1 MASKTTLNAKNLET
15 LGAERL
21 AELLIEI
28 TTGDAAAKRRLRL
41 ELIGAQ
47 SPAELGREVRK
58 RLATIARSRS
68 FVDWQGNRALAADLD
83 SQRRAIVETV
93 AKADPREALDLLWR
107 FMALAESVFA
117 RCDDSNGTIGGVF
130 RQACA
135 DLGPLAAAAKPR
147 ADLLAGQVYTALVAN
162 DYGQFDGLI
171 EIMAPVLG
179 VPGLDHLKVRIIDL
193 SNRPVP
199 RPADKDRVKVGWGS
213 GGPLYADE
221 IEERSRLSI
230 VRMALMD
237 IADALGDV
245 DAFIGQYDDK
255 TRKVPKIAAEIARRL
270 LAAGRLD
277 EALRTLD
284 AAEHGKPSTWIWPDF
299 DWEDTRIAVL
309 DSLGRADDAQ
319 ALRWDCFRRS
329 LSIVHL
335 RDYLKRLPDFD
346 EFEAEEKALDY
357 TQGVNDLTQAL
368 YFLVAWP
375 ALDRAAALVIRRAAD
390 LDGDQYE
397 ILPRAAD
404 ALAAKYPLAATLLLR
419 ALVDFTL
426 TKARSSRY
434 KHAARHLLECASLAP
449 PIADFG
455 AFEPHDVYIARLRQ
469 EHGRKESFWSLV
481 GAGRL

>member
-1 MASKTTLNAKNLET
+1 MASKTTLNAKNLEV

-41 ELIGAQ
+41 ELTGAQ
-47 SPAELGREVRK
+47 SPAELAREVRK
-58 RLATIARSRS
+58 RMVTIGRSRS
-68 FVDWQGNRALAADLD
+68 FVDWQGVRALAADLD
-83 SQRRAIVETV
+83 TQRRAIVETV
-93 AKADPREALDLLWR
+93 AQADAKEALDLLWR
-107 FMALAESVFA
+107 FMALANSVFA
-117 RCDDSNGTIGGVF
+117 RCDDSNGTVGGVF

-135 DLGPLAAAAKPR
+135 DLGPLAVAAKPR
-147 ADLLAGQVYTALVAN
+147 PDLLADQVYAALVVN

-171 EIMAPVLG
+171 EILSPVLG
-179 VPGLDHLKVRIIDL
+179 RDGLEHLKVRINDL

-199 RPADKDRVKVGWGS
+199 RPADKDRVQIGWGS

-221 IEERSRLSI
+221 MAESSRRST

-245 DAFIGQYDDK
+245 DAFIGQYDDR

-284 AAEHGKPSTWIWPDF
+284 GAEHGKPSSWNWPDF

-309 DSLGRADDAQ
+309 EALGRADDAQ
-319 ALRWDCFRRS
+319 VVRWDCFQRS
-329 LSIVHL
+329 LSVLHL

-357 TQGVNDLTQAL
+357 AQCVNDLTQAL

-375 ALDRAAALVIRRAAD
+375 ALDRAAALVIHRAAE

-397 ILPRAAD
+397 LLPRAAE
-404 ALAAKYPLAATLLLR
+404 ALAARCPPAATQLNIACHSPAVGSR
-419 ALVDFTL
+419 AGPRTQ
-426 TKARSSRY
+426 KAYSVSQGCSVR
-434 KHAARHLLECASLAP
+434 AR
-449 PIADFG
+449 G
-455 AFEPHDVYIARLRQ
+455 
-469 EHGRKESFWSLV
+469 
-481 GAGRL
+481 

>member
-1 MASKTTLNAKNLET
+1 MASKTTLNAKNLEA

-41 ELIGAQ
+41 ELTGAQ
-47 SPAELGREVRK
+47 SPAELAREVRR
-58 RLATIARSRS
+58 RLVTIGRSRS
-68 FVDWQGNRALAADLD
+68 FVEWQGIRALAADLD
-83 SQRRAIVETV
+83 IQRRAIVETV

-117 RCDDSNGTIGGVF
+117 RCDDSNGTIGSIF

-135 DLGPLAAAAKPR
+135 DLGLLAAAAKPR
-147 ADLLAGQVYTALVAN
+147 ADLLADQVYAALVAN

-179 VPGLDHLKVRIIDL
+179 RAGLEHLKVRVIDL

-199 RPADKDRVKVGWGS
+199 RPADKDRVKIGWGS
-213 GGPLYADE
+213 GGPIYADE
-221 IEERSRLSI
+221 MEESSRRSTVRL
-230 VRMALMD
+230 ALMD

-270 LAAGRLD
+270 LAAGRTD

-284 AAEHGKPSTWIWPDF
+284 VAEHGKPSSWNWPDF

-309 DSLGRADDAQ
+309 DALGRADDSQ
-319 ALRWDCFRRS
+319 AVRWDCFRRS
-329 LSIVHL
+329 LSIPHL
-335 RDYLKRLPDFD
+335 LDYLKRLPDFD
-346 EFEAEEKALDY
+346 DVEAEEKALDY
-357 TQGVNDLTQAL
+357 AQNINDLSQAL
-368 YFLVAWP
+368 YFLTAWP
-375 ALDRAAALVIRRAAD
+375 ALDRAAALVLRRAGE

-419 ALVDFTL
+419 ALIDFTL
-426 TKARSSRY
+426 GKARSSRY
-434 KHAARHLLECASLAP
+434 KHAARHLEECASLA
-449 PIADFG
+449 AAVSDFG
-455 AFEPHDVYIARLRQ
+455 AFEPHDVYVARLRR
-469 EHGRKESFWSLV
+469 EHGRKESLWSLI
-481 GAGRL
+481 GNTRL